1 MMIQLQC
8 PNKSRH
14 GNHLICS
21 VSEFNTSCFVS
32 AHISLVLTTS
42 SVSCDWQLGYDPSEE
57 LLGLGVDL
65 KPRFMLLFLNSF
77 ISFISSKCELILAF
91 GTSLL

>member
-8 PNKSRH
+8 PNKTRH

-21 VSEFNTSCFVS
+21 VS

>member
-1 MMIQLQC
+1 MTPL
-8 PNKSRH
+8 RH
-14 GNHLICS
+14 KDKR
-21 VSEFNTSCFVS
+21 F
-32 AHISLVLTTS
+32 LVLYHSKRRVSFSPCSMS
-42 SVSCDWQLGYDPSEE
+42 STNDDSVAVPKQNQLGYDPSEE